1 MTGVNKLIPFYYF
14 ILSVIAISHKLQ
26 RHLQTYFN
34 MTAYLSRV
42 KRKNAVLCCALLC
55 FLLMCP
61 MVYGQKNVRNKILG
75 ADISWL
81 PQFEE
86 QGRLYYEHDKAT
98 DAIQI
103 LKDKGFNYIRL
114 RIFNNPR
121 ADSGYSKKGYCDL
134 GGTKKMALRIKAAGM
149 GFLLDFHYSDNW
161 ADPGKQHIPSVWKG
175 LSYEALQDSVRA
187 FTKMVLMQ
195 LKEQGTPPD
204 MVQVGNEINHGM
216 MWPMANIKHLDT
228 LAGVLRAGIAGVKDA
243 NRQAKIM
250 LHIACGGQNK
260 ESRYFLDNMIYR
272 KVKFDIIGESYYP
285 EWHGT
290 IAELTSNLNDLATR
304 YKQDIIVVEYTKLKM
319 EVNDAAFNISGKK
332 ITGTFI
338 WEPLSYQEAVFDKT
352 GHPNAFLDMY
362 PVIKQKYG
370 VK

>member
-1 MTGVNKLIPFYYF
+1 
-14 ILSVIAISHKLQ
+14 
-26 RHLQTYFN
+26 
-34 MTAYLSRV
+34 MTATIFPLR
-42 KRKNAVLCCALLC
+42 RKASLVCCLL
-55 FLLMCP
+55 LLVANFCRA
-61 MVYGQKNVRNKILG
+61 QKAPDKIIG

-86 QGRLYYEHDKAT
+86 QGKKYFENDKAT

-134 GGTKKMALRIKAAGM
+134 DGTKKMALRIKAAGM

-161 ADPGKQHIPSVWKG
+161 ADPGKQHIPSAWKN
-175 LSYEALQDSVRA
+175 LSYELLQDSVRA
-187 FTKMVLMQ
+187 FTKMVLKQ
-195 LKEQGTPPD
+195 LKDQGTPPD

-228 LAGVLRAGIAGVKDA
+228 LAGVLRAGIAGVKDEDKK
-243 NRQAKIM
+243 AKIM
-250 LHIACGGQNK
+250 LHIACGGQNR
-260 ESRYFLDNMIYR
+260 ESRYFLDNMISR

-290 IAELTSNLNDLATR
+290 IADLKSNINDLASR
-304 YKQDIIVVEYTKLKM
+304 YKQDIIIVEYTKLKM
-319 EVNDAAFNISGKK
+319 EVNDVAFNVPGKK

-338 WEPLSYQEAVFDKT
+338 WEPLNYQEAVFDKT
-352 GHPNAFLDMY
+352 GHPNAFLEMY
-362 PVIKQKYG
+362 PVIKAKYG